1 MADKSRAINRV
12 FTSKVMCELM
22 QNGQSDVFDY
32 VVKRYIDDPESKSN
46 GQLISEIYAHLSKE
60 QRNEYYYMNTLLNK
74 LLCGIHNVNTTTAFS
89 QVRIGHSIADFVM
102 INGEGRVYE
111 IKSDLDN
118 FNRLYNQI
126 EDYYRAFSKVS
137 VLASIHELEKVREV
151 LSTFGDMG
159 EAVGIYVLSERGTI
173 FNKERSREP
182 KEYNELLEHSTI
194 FKLLRRGEYE
204 AIVESFFGTAPQV
217 EPVFRFKAFLEKF
230 KEKPILEAQQRAFQ
244 ELKKRN
250 RITVEEFQEI
260 QPELKAVIYF
270 SGLTRK
276 CQSLIKCLKHN
287 IGGNG
292 MYYPYFRGRQYEMLA
307 LKELATKKL
316 ISPSVVPVIEPV
328 KFIPALNNS
337 LAAFQEM
344 SLPVAL
350 VVNPSVGDLTS
361 EPQIIE
367 QLFDK
372 YASAPNVISAILIN
386 ESAEAGITKLND
398 KGISTKEILTVLDD
412 PDSLK
417 SYQTLFPQMPKYT
430 LCPYDRH
437 IRRVV
442 NIIASFLKTSLTRR
456 IEMLITQKMSF
467 SPMTILIISRMITLV
482 LETILL
488 LAAIISNPG
497 LLHMQWQ
504 FILCTLQKTIL

>member
-1 MADKSRAINRV
+1 MADNSRAINRV
-12 FTSKVMCELM
+12 FTRKVMCELM

-46 GQLISEIYAHLSKE
+46 GQLISEIYAHLGKE

-89 QVRIGHSIADFVM
+89 QVRIGHSIEDFVM

-126 EDYYRAFSKVS
+126 EDYYRVFSKVS

-230 KEKPILEAQQRAFQ
+230 KEIPILEAQQRAFQ

-276 CQSLIKCLKHN
+276 MS
-287 IGGNG
+287 
-292 MYYPYFRGRQYEMLA
+292 
-307 LKELATKKL
+307 EL
-316 ISPSVVPVIEPV
+316 
-328 KFIPALNNS
+328 
-337 LAAFQEM
+337 
-344 SLPVAL
+344 
-350 VVNPSVGDLTS
+350 D
-361 EPQIIE
+361 
-367 QLFDK
+367 
-372 YASAPNVISAILIN
+372 
-386 ESAEAGITKLND
+386 
-398 KGISTKEILTVLDD
+398 
-412 PDSLK
+412 
-417 SYQTLFPQMPKYT
+417 QM
-430 LCPYDRH
+430 
-437 IRRVV
+437 
-442 NIIASFLKTSLTRR
+442 
-456 IEMLITQKMSF
+456 
-467 SPMTILIISRMITLV
+467 
-482 LETILL
+482 LET
-488 LAAIISNPG
+488 
-497 LLHMQWQ
+497 QYRR
-504 FILCTLQKTIL
+504 